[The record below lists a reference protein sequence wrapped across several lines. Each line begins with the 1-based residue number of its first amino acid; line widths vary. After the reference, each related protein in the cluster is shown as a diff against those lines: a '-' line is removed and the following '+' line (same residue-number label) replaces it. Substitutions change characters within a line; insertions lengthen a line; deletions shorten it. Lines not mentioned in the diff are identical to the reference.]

1 MPLEAYLF
9 CQKHLAVQLLYHFKA
24 SSWWILRSFKQYLG
38 VLQIFTS
45 RSLNH
50 PKMEKNYP
58 HLEENF
64 THTYVSP
71 RSHPCKQHCALAC
84 LKGCI
89 SAIPKQTILG
99 FARNLMKGKLVFY
112 EISTVA
118 VSFLKASSSIFS
130 FVNWLTDAT
139 NFSSSLMAET
149 NKSYKGPCTA
159 LHVEQKL
166 IKYSL

>member
-1 MPLEAYLF
+1 
-9 CQKHLAVQLLYHFKA
+9 
-24 SSWWILRSFKQYLG
+24 
-38 VLQIFTS
+38 
-45 RSLNH
+45 
-50 PKMEKNYP
+50 MEKNYP

-89 SAIPKQTILG
+89 STLPKQTILG
-99 FARNLMKGKLVFY
+99 FARNLMKGKPVFY

-130 FVNWLTDAT
+130 FVNWLTTNAT

-149 NKSYKGPCTA
+149 NKSYKGPFTA

-166 IKYSL
+166 IKGLKFCKSSVNVVGALYSSPFMIKTPIGSLKELKPTLSYSWLHWLSNLV

>member
-112 EISTVA
+112 EISTVR
-118 VSFLKASSSIFS
+118 SCLIFESI
-130 FVNWLTDAT
+130 
-139 NFSSSLMAET
+139 
-149 NKSYKGPCTA
+149 
-159 LHVEQKL
+159 
-166 IKYSL
+166 IKYFLLCELINRCNKLLFIFNGRNK